1 MRPFKQASEKKRFTE
16 PWEVFI
22 ILSIVFSVGSC
33 TFFRDDSKLAIQETS
48 DISFIGIYG
57 KDTVEIERMDGAWKL
72 NSEMEPDPVA
82 LDNFFYAFENLE
94 KVGATAGTGLDSLHS
109 RKILIKLGKKKWI
122 YRFYYSEGN
131 YLLHHEGSA
140 RVYGIRIK
148 SSPGAD
154 LGKTFS
160 DRPSDW
166 ARRLI
171 INISPGDLRQVR
183 VEPGFSSGQ
192 GFIMKRDGNRFK
204 VYSLGGI
211 EISEETL
218 NEEKTLLYSSYFGE
232 IYYDEEI
239 TEDSIVERIK
249 MNDPFYSFSI
259 ETLDNEVSRLKVYP
273 LYQPGGDRDIYHGAI
288 TLSGQNRVLRLNYVY
303 LDPLFQNL
311 SYFSVK

>member
-1 MRPFKQASEKKRFTE
+1 MK
-16 PWEVFI
+16 VFRHGSGKLVFMDALKI
-22 ILSIVFSVGSC
+22 FMFLTIVFSAFSC
-33 TFFRDDSKLAIQETS
+33 KLLRDDSNLALQEARE
-48 DISFIGIYG
+48 ISFIGIYG
-57 KDTVEIERMDGAWKL
+57 KDTVEMERLNEDWKM

-94 KVGATAGTGLDSLHS
+94 KVGATAGKGIDSLLS
-109 RKILIKLGKKKWI
+109 RKIMVKAGKKKWI
-122 YRFYYSEGN
+122 YRFYYSDDN

-140 RVYGIRIK
+140 KVYSIRVK

-154 LGKTFS
+154 LEKTFS
-160 DRPSDW
+160 DKPSDW
-166 ARRLI
+166 AMRLI
-171 INISPGDLRQVR
+171 INISPGELKEVR
-183 VEPGFSSGQ
+183 VVPGLSSGQ

-204 VYSLGGI
+204 VYGPGG
-211 EISEETL
+211 EELSEEKL
-218 NEEKTLLYSSYFGE
+218 SIERTLLYSSYFRE

-249 MNDPFYSFSI
+249 MKDPFYSFSI
-259 ETLDNEVSRLKVYP
+259 ETLDNEVHRLKVYP

-311 SYFSVK
+311 GYFSVK